1 MEGSPIKPIIK
12 EELNKTEQNVEQ
24 FSSSEQDKNIQK
36 IFEFSPELK
45 NIAMEA
51 TKSDKSISL
60 YRIENKNIEKEPDG
74 ITSHK
79 DLKGQWFTP
88 DLETAILYLRK
99 SQQTFGA
106 ETERVEGVN
115 LVVVKIPKEEFEN
128 LHVSKHQ
135 IASQMDVENDNYIVP
150 ENIERN
156 YINLDDVQDKVGN
169 LENLQKAKKQ
179 VKDKV
184 EQFEAKEAIKLYGDY
199 LKTIFPE
206 SKLQN
211 VVYHGTNSSFDSF
224 DKSYAGKG
232 SGNETNIDLG
242 FYFAFLPKTASLF
255 TESVD
260 HNKVGELL
268 NKLGE
273 EGREE
278 DRLHVI
284 NQISGKTKPFH
295 EDIYS
300 TNKGTYSVKR
310 YGTKNAKIIPVKL
323 NIINPYIEQAVDF
336 AMTFDPKKTPQEL
349 KEYTNLLKERSK
361 DNDGIIVDTSIDS
374 PFSEELNGDNYIIFK
389 QEQIH
394 ILGSQKD
401 IEQFKEFVSK
411 SENKKDRQSIEEFL
425 KESGI
430 EKVPNIET
438 HFFFNSH
445 ATTEDGQMVADRL
458 DDKDI
463 FIQENAGGDEERLKT
478 WHKISKGEFTPE
490 QAIENEKG
498 RGKEFFWP
506 EYFKA
511 IFEKLQGTNKEILLV
526 DIKSDSEIY
535 NEIYDL
541 MRKDGIYWN
550 ILDRSKSFEE
560 NCERIADVSEL
571 ESITQK
577 ERENEIL
584 DNMKTSLLE
593 LLKEKPEL
601 QGKENLKILFS
612 MGAFHTRLYH
622 EMKKSG
628 DNVSREIPSSS
639 YTFNPRMAVERI
651 IHFKGSEKAKEYM
664 PKILLSFL
672 LQRLNMKYD
681 DISQKVL
688 SRFSDEQTR
697 ELFEMYKKSESDDQ
711 FRNEAQTWIVEQ
723 FKKK

>member
-1 MEGSPIKPIIK
+1 MEGFPAKPIIK
-12 EELNKTEQNVEQ
+12 GELNKTEQNVEQ
-24 FSSSEQDKNIQK
+24 FSFSEQEKNIQEVFK
-36 IFEFSPELK
+36 LSPELK
-45 NIAMEA
+45 NIAVE
-51 TKSDKSISL
+51 TIRSDKNISL
-60 YRIENKNIEKEPDG
+60 YRIENKNIKKEPDG

-88 DLETAILYLRK
+88 NLETAIGYLRK

-106 ETERVEGVN
+106 ETERVNGAN
-115 LVVVKIPKEEFEN
+115 LIVVKIPKEEFEN
-128 LHVSKHQ
+128 LHVSKHP
-135 IASQMDVENDNYIVP
+135 IASQMDVENDNYIIP

-169 LENLQKAKKQ
+169 FENLQKAKKQ

-184 EQFEAKEAIKLYGDY
+184 EQFEEKEAIKLYKEY

-206 SKLQN
+206 SKFKGIF
-211 VVYHGTNSSFDSF
+211 YHGSDNKFESFLSPGKDGYEKKGYNPTGDAGIYFS
-224 DKSYAGKG
+224 DKLNYAEQYVGRTGRGLKNNDAKG
-232 SGNETNIDLG
+232 YVYPVLVNIKNPLTVSERYDDGLTPNTHLMTKLWNIDKN
-242 FYFAFLPKTASLF
+242 FL
-255 TESVD
+255 EY
-260 HNKVGELL
+260 L
-268 NKLGE
+268 NSNNYDG
-273 EGREE
+273 
-278 DRLHVI
+278 VV
-284 NQISGKTKPFH
+284 SGKFLRDTRGQN
-295 EDIYS
+295 EI
-300 TNKGTYSVKR
+300 
-310 YGTKNAKIIPVKL
+310 
-323 NIINPYIEQAVDF
+323 AVLSSD
-336 AMTFDPKKTPQEL
+336 
-349 KEYTNLLKERSK
+349 
-361 DNDGIIVDTSIDS
+361 
-374 PFSEELNGDNYIIFK
+374 
-389 QEQIH
+389 QIH
-394 ILGSQKD
+394 ILGNKQD

-411 SENKKDRQSIEEFL
+411 SEDKKDRQSIEEFL

-445 ATTEDGQMVADRL
+445 ATTEDGQMVANRL
-458 DDKDI
+458 DDKYI
-463 FIQENAGGDEERLKT
+463 FIQENAGWDKERLET

-498 RGKEFFWP
+498 RGKAFFWP
-506 EYFKA
+506 DYFKA
-511 IFEKLQGTNKEILLV
+511 IFEKLQGTNKEVLLV

-681 DISQKVL
+681 DISKKVL
-688 SRFSDEQTR
+688 SRFSDEQIR

-711 FRNEAQTWIVEQ
+711 FRNEAQAWIIEQ

>member
-12 EELNKTEQNVEQ
+12 EELNNTEQNVEQ
-24 FSSSEQDKNIQK
+24 FSLSEQEKNIRE
-36 IFEFSPELK
+36 IFKF
-45 NIAMEA
+45 N
-51 TKSDKSISL
+51 
-60 YRIENKNIEKEPDG
+60 
-74 ITSHK
+74 
-79 DLKGQWFTP
+79 P
-88 DLETAILYLRK
+88 DLLKEV
-99 SQQTFGA
+99 QQEVGEDSDYKDITIELG
-106 ETERVEGVN
+106 RN
-115 LVVVKIPKEEFEN
+115 K
-128 LHVSKHQ
+128 
-135 IASQMDVENDNYIVP
+135 DVENLGKVQNIKVYYKGELIINSDEETTSDKLYLVAKEDGISYVGNVFIPTELQGKGLGSKILQKVSDTLDTKIVP
-150 ENIERN
+150 SYLVGDHFTSEN
-156 YINLDDVQDKVGN
+156 
-169 LENLQKAKKQ
+169 AKKMWN
-179 VKDKV
+179 KIGN
-184 EQFEAKEAIKLYGDY
+184 EILPNHEAEKLYAKY
-199 LKTIFPE
+199 LETIFPE
-206 SKLQN
+206 SK
-211 VVYHGTNSSFDSF
+211 VKDIVWHGTRGDWYKTEQFNTNLGGTSSNNKENTDGIYFIKYKQAASAF
-224 DKSYAGKG
+224 GDKKTIFPAI
-232 SGNETNIDLG
+232 ID
-242 FYFAFLPKTASLF
+242 
-255 TESVD
+255 
-260 HNKVGELL
+260 
-268 NKLGE
+268 
-273 EGREE
+273 
-278 DRLHVI
+278 I
-284 NQISGKTKPFH
+284 
-295 EDIYS
+295 
-300 TNKGTYSVKR
+300 
-310 YGTKNAKIIPVKL
+310 KNPNIIPLTEFNKSW
-323 NIINPYIEQAVDF
+323 
-336 AMTFDPKKTPQEL
+336 TS
-349 KEYTNLLKERSK
+349 KEKYSQMKSG
-361 DNDGIIVDTSIDS
+361 DGIIAEQEKS
-374 PFSEELNGDNYIIFK
+374 PEEYYREALDKYNEAQKDEDEMSRSFFRKPDGPEDFHEEQLSTTYVVYDPS
-389 QEQIH
+389 QIH
-394 ILGSQKD
+394 ILGSKYD

-411 SENKKDRQSIEEFL
+411 SESKKDRQSIQEFL

-445 ATTEDGQMVADRL
+445 ATAEDGQMVADRL

-463 FIQENAGGDEERLKT
+463 FIQENAGWDKERLET
-478 WHKISKGEFTPE
+478 WHKISSGEFTPE

-498 RGKEFFWP
+498 RGKAFFWP
-506 EYFKA
+506 DYFKA
-511 IFEKLQGTNKEILLV
+511 IFEKLQGTNKEVLLV

-584 DNMKTSLLE
+584 NNMKTSLLE

-688 SRFSDEQTR
+688 SRFSDEQTH
-697 ELFEMYKKSESDDQ
+697 EFFEMYKKSESDDQ
-711 FRNEAQTWIVEQ
+711 FRNEAQPWIVEQ